1 MRAAA
6 RLVVR
11 NLWAILSTK
20 IGRKGYR
27 VTIVTAISTM
37 IEITHILQTQILLQ
51 KRVGGRAAGI

>member
-27 VTIVTAISTM
+27 VTLVTPISTM
-37 IEITHILQTQILLQ
+37 IEIANILQTQISLQ
-51 KRVGGRAAGI
+51 KRVAGRAAGI